1 MYLISTAPI
10 NPDLWS
16 IMPPYLDIPTT
27 KPSLWTQDLRPEFT
41 KKTPRKAYSYSKA
54 DWTSI
59 RQELEWMISLEDTS
73 SHYRPSLLKKAGKY
87 LKPNACQPSTSRSR
101 RKWPVPD
108 NISSGSPQR
117 SEESDKE
124 ETEAVQQGRENK
136 KVKTL
141 EHVPLPQARHR

>member
-16 IMPPYLDIPTT
+16 TMPLYLAFPTT
-27 KPSLWTQDLRPEFT
+27 KPSLWTQTSDLSL
-41 KKTPRKAYSYSKA
+41 PRKHHARYTRTLKQIGLPSGKK
-54 DWTSI
+54 WK
-59 RQELEWMISLEDTS
+59 ISLEDTS
-73 SHYRPSLLKKAGKY
+73 SHYRPSLLKKAGQY
-87 LKPNACQPSTSRSR
+87 LKPNASQPSTSRCR

-141 EHVPLPQARHR
+141 GHVPLPQARHR